1 MKKIL
6 SIILTS
12 YSLITPSHA
21 SVLFDEQESIPLAK
35 DVFVISQGQASE
47 SIYISWNIKDGYYM
61 YLDSIKLKD
70 ITNNIPFEIVE
81 SHQSLFEDEFFGK
94 TEILKKN
101 LTLIINKS
109 DISNSSE
116 LLIYYQGCS
125 EDGFCYPV
133 QKDIIINKIL

>member
-94 TEILKKN
+94 TEILKKK

>member
-12 YSLITPSHA
+12 YSLIMPSHA
-21 SVLFDEQESIPLAK
+21 SVLFDEQESVPLAK
-35 DVFVISQGQASE
+35 DVFVISQGQASKG
-47 SIYISWNIKDGYYM
+47 IYISWNIKDGYYM

>member
-12 YSLITPSHA
+12 YSLIMPSHA

>member
-1 MKKIL
+1 M
-6 SIILTS
+6 
-12 YSLITPSHA
+12 PSHA
-21 SVLFDEQESIPLAK
+21 SVLFDEQESVPLAK

-94 TEILKKN
+94 TEILKKK

>member
-12 YSLITPSHA
+12 YSLIMPSHA

-35 DVFVISQGQASE
+35 DVFVISQGQASKG
-47 SIYISWNIKDGYYM
+47 IYISWNIKDGYYM

>member
-1 MKKIL
+1 M
-6 SIILTS
+6 
-12 YSLITPSHA
+12 PSHA

-35 DVFVISQGQASE
+35 DVFVISQGQASKG
-47 SIYISWNIKDGYYM
+47 IYISWNIKDGYYM

-70 ITNNIPFEIVE
+70 ITNNVPFEIVE

-125 EDGFCYPV
+125 ENGFCYPV

>member
-12 YSLITPSHA
+12 YSLIMPSHA

-35 DVFVISQGQASE
+35 DVFVITQGQASE

>member
-1 MKKIL
+1 M
-6 SIILTS
+6 
-12 YSLITPSHA
+12 PSHA
-21 SVLFDEQESIPLAK
+21 SALFDEQESIPLAK
-35 DVFVISQGQASE
+35 DVFVISQGQASK

>member
-1 MKKIL
+1 M
-6 SIILTS
+6 
-12 YSLITPSHA
+12 PSNA
-21 SVLFDEQESIPLAK
+21 SVLFDEQESVPLAK
-35 DVFVISQGQASE
+35 DVFVISQGQASKG
-47 SIYISWNIKDGYYM
+47 IYISWNIKDGYYM

>member
-21 SVLFDEQESIPLAK
+21 SVLFDEQESVPLAK
-35 DVFVISQGQASE
+35 DVFVISQGQASKG
-47 SIYISWNIKDGYYM
+47 IYISWNIKDGYYM

>member
-1 MKKIL
+1 M
-6 SIILTS
+6 
-12 YSLITPSHA
+12 PSHA

-47 SIYISWNIKDGYYM
+47 GIYISWNIKDGYYM

-125 EDGFCYPV
+125 ENGFCYPV

>member
-1 MKKIL
+1 M
-6 SIILTS
+6 
-12 YSLITPSHA
+12 PSHA

-94 TEILKKN
+94 TEILKKK

-133 QKDIIINKIL
+133 QKEIIINKIL

>member
-1 MKKIL
+1 M
-6 SIILTS
+6 
-12 YSLITPSHA
+12 PSHA

-94 TEILKKN
+94 TEILKKK

>member
-1 MKKIL
+1 M
-6 SIILTS
+6 
-12 YSLITPSHA
+12 PSHS

-35 DVFVISQGQASE
+35 DVFVISQDQVSE

>member
-1 MKKIL
+1 M
-6 SIILTS
+6 
-12 YSLITPSHA
+12 PSHA

-35 DVFVISQGQASE
+35 DVFVISQGQASKG
-47 SIYISWNIKDGYYM
+47 IYISWNIKDGYYM

-133 QKDIIINKIL
+133 QKDIIFNKIL

>member
-1 MKKIL
+1 M
-6 SIILTS
+6 
-12 YSLITPSHA
+12 PSHA

-47 SIYISWNIKDGYYM
+47 SIYRSWNIKDGYYM

>member
-21 SVLFDEQESIPLAK
+21 SVLFDEQESVPLAK

>member
-12 YSLITPSHA
+12 YSLIMPSHA
-21 SVLFDEQESIPLAK
+21 SVLFDEQESVPLAK
-35 DVFVISQGQASE
+35 DVFVISKGQASKG
-47 SIYISWNIKDGYYM
+47 IYISWNIKDGYYM

-94 TEILKKN
+94 TEILKKK

-133 QKDIIINKIL
+133 QKEIIINKIL

>member
-12 YSLITPSHA
+12 YSLIMPSHS

-35 DVFVISQGQASE
+35 DVFVISQDQVSE

>member
-1 MKKIL
+1 M
-6 SIILTS
+6 
-12 YSLITPSHA
+12 PSHA

-35 DVFVISQGQASE
+35 DVFVISQGQASKG
-47 SIYISWNIKDGYYM
+47 IYISWNIKDGYYM

-94 TEILKKN
+94 TEILKKK

>member
-1 MKKIL
+1 M
-6 SIILTS
+6 
-12 YSLITPSHA
+12 PSHA
-21 SVLFDEQESIPLAK
+21 SVLFDEQQSVPFAK
-35 DVFVISQGQASE
+35 DVFVISQSLLPEGSYVSW
-47 SIYISWNIKDGYYM
+47 SIKEGYYM

-70 ITNNIPFEIVE
+70 GTNSVPFTIVE

-125 EDGFCYPV
+125 EGGFCYPV
-133 QKDIIINKIL
+133 QKDVIINKIL

>member
-12 YSLITPSHA
+12 YSLIMPSHA
-21 SVLFDEQESIPLAK
+21 SVLFDEQESVPLAK
-35 DVFVISQGQASE
+35 DVFVISQGQASKG
-47 SIYISWNIKDGYYM
+47 IYISWNIKDGYYM

-94 TEILKKN
+94 TEILKKK

-133 QKDIIINKIL
+133 QKEIIINKIL

>member
-1 MKKIL
+1 M
-6 SIILTS
+6 
-12 YSLITPSHA
+12 PSHA
-21 SVLFDEQESIPLAK
+21 SVLFDEQESVPLAK

-94 TEILKKN
+94 TEILKKK

-133 QKDIIINKIL
+133 QKEIIINKIL

>member
-1 MKKIL
+1 M
-6 SIILTS
+6 
-12 YSLITPSHA
+12 PSHA

-35 DVFVISQGQASE
+35 DVFVINQGQASE
-47 SIYISWNIKDGYYM
+47 GIYISWNIKDGYYM

>member
-1 MKKIL
+1 M
-6 SIILTS
+6 
-12 YSLITPSHA
+12 PSHA
-21 SVLFDEQESIPLAK
+21 SVLFDEQESVPLAK
-35 DVFVISQGQASE
+35 DVFVISQGQASKG
-47 SIYISWNIKDGYYM
+47 IYISWNIKDGYYM

-94 TEILKKN
+94 TEILKKK

-133 QKDIIINKIL
+133 QKEIIINKIL

>member
-1 MKKIL
+1 M
-6 SIILTS
+6 
-12 YSLITPSHA
+12 PSHA
-21 SVLFDEQESIPLAK
+21 SVLFDEQESVPLAK
-35 DVFVISQGQASE
+35 DVFVISQGQASKG
-47 SIYISWNIKDGYYM
+47 IYISWNIKDGYYM

-109 DISNSSE
+109 NISNSSE
-116 LLIYYQGCS
+116 LLIYYQVCS
-125 EDGFCYPV
+125 EDEFCYSV
-133 QKDIIINKIL
+133 QKDIIINKII

>member
-1 MKKIL
+1 M
-6 SIILTS
+6 
-12 YSLITPSHA
+12 PSHA
-21 SVLFDEQESIPLAK
+21 SMLFDEQESIPLAK
-35 DVFVISQGQASE
+35 DVFVISQMKVSKGT
-47 SIYISWNIKDGYYM
+47 YVSWNIKEGYYM
-61 YLDSIKLKD
+61 YFDSIKLKD
-70 ITNNIPFEIVE
+70 SANSIPFEIVE

-101 LTLIINKS
+101 FTLLINKS

-133 QKDIIINKIL
+133 QKDIIIHKIL

>member
-1 MKKIL
+1 M
-6 SIILTS
+6 
-12 YSLITPSHA
+12 PSHA

-94 TEILKKN
+94 TEILKKK

-109 DISNSSE
+109 DMSNSSE

>member
-1 MKKIL
+1 M
-6 SIILTS
+6 
-12 YSLITPSHA
+12 PSHA

-35 DVFVISQGQASE
+35 DVFVISQVQASE

>member
-1 MKKIL
+1 M
-6 SIILTS
+6 
-12 YSLITPSHA
+12 PSHA
-21 SVLFDEQESIPLAK
+21 SVLFDEQESVPLAK
-35 DVFVISQGQASE
+35 DVFVISQGQASKG
-47 SIYISWNIKDGYYM
+47 IYISWNIKDGYYM

-94 TEILKKN
+94 TEILKKK

>member
-1 MKKIL
+1 M
-6 SIILTS
+6 
-12 YSLITPSHA
+12 PSHA

-101 LTLIINKS
+101 RTLIINKS
-109 DISNSSE
+109 DISNSTE

>member
-12 YSLITPSHA
+12 YSLIMPSHA

-47 SIYISWNIKDGYYM
+47 GIYISWNIKDGYYM

>member
-1 MKKIL
+1 M
-6 SIILTS
+6 
-12 YSLITPSHA
+12 PSHA
-21 SVLFDEQESIPLAK
+21 SVLFDEQESVPLAK
-35 DVFVISQGQASE
+35 DVFVISQGQASKG
-47 SIYISWNIKDGYYM
+47 IYISWNIKDGYYM

-81 SHQSLFEDEFFGK
+81 SHQSLIEDEFFGK

>member
-1 MKKIL
+1 M
-6 SIILTS
+6 
-12 YSLITPSHA
+12 PSHA

-35 DVFVISQGQASE
+35 DVFVISQDQASE

-101 LTLIINKS
+101 FNKNYFFLKNILIGAPVKS
-109 DISNSSE
+109 YISRILFSKN
-116 LLIYYQGCS
+116 LL
-125 EDGFCYPV
+125 
-133 QKDIIINKIL
+133 